1 MLASVHEYINQQAL
15 RSNDIHIYNS
25 PYSRIEVSD
34 TLLNNRSMVRN
45 LYVDNVTHAGKYL
58 DSDELLY
65 PYTKYY
71 HLFSPLFPEAQKV
84 LML

>member
-1 MLASVHEYINQQAL
+1 MVHEYVNEQTL
-15 RSNDIHIYNS
+15 RANNIHIYNS

-34 TLLNNRSMVRN
+34 GTLRDGQKIRN
-45 LYVDNVTHAGKYL
+45 LYVDNITHAGRYL

-71 HLFSPLFPEAQKV
+71 HLFEVLNPEAQKV
-84 LML
+84 VML